1 VVIAPSVPITLIYIN
16 WTISQSGLQA
26 GQFDSREYPV
36 NLDDITG
43 TELAFKVKIQAKG
56 KLASVLTYKTDPEI
70 IQHLKDQIKLC
81 EVTFIDNSNLS
92 ILLQIKFTYIKPRLT
107 SKCLYHTY
115 SISFGPHCS
124 HYWRGTINLYFKFDF
139 FMSLFHNP

>member
-26 GQFDSREYPV
+26 GQFDSRGYPV

-92 ILLQIKFTYIKPRLT
+92 ILLQICQIYIHQTTLKF
-107 SKCLYHTY
+107 
-115 SISFGPHCS
+115 
-124 HYWRGTINLYFKFDF
+124 
-139 FMSLFHNP
+139 